1 MKKSTIT
8 IVILLLITALNSSL
22 FAQRFAPA
30 IDTYID
36 KTTAN
41 VDKSYGTSPNFL
53 VRNTSTTERIT
64 FLEFNI
70 GDFSEQVSKA
80 ELCLYLSSVTNTGTE
95 IVDVYEVTS
104 GTIAND
110 ITWTGFNAAYTL
122 AANPITSLSIANTA
136 TGWNKFDI
144 KDLVNTVALTSG
156 SNKKIKI
163 ALKARNTVL
172 LLYFYSKEYTY
183 PHYAPTLI
191 MTPAMPSSLTEK
203 SRTTV
208 LQDGYVQ
215 SASPD
220 TPIDFQ
226 YAYTSYAAGSPKA
239 YRWANFRFN
248 VPTATLNDNSRITV
262 KTKVRSDSPGTN
274 LNYVVDLYGIDNLS
288 DATNVNNLT
297 WNTMPT
303 SGNYTYLRSR
313 FFNTTDKANE
323 TDVEWDITNYA
334 KAAQSGGKSYINLS
348 IQTAELGGAGG
359 DAISFYTRNYLSTYP
374 TSTNIPQL
382 IHYQS
387 PSVATLT
394 TQAVSNI
401 ATTTAIG
408 NGTITNLGE
417 PNPTQYGCCW
427 STSQNPTT
435 SNSKTQKGAVS
446 SLGIFTT
453 TLNYLNGN
461 TIYYVKSYAANTSG
475 TNYGNEVSFLTL
487 PAIPNSVAATSISN
501 NGFVANWT
509 APTQGS
515 ETFTYS
521 LEYSPNNTFTTG
533 VTSVNLI
540 ASNLLAY
547 TITGLTPN
555 TNYYY
560 RIKAVNASGSGSW
573 SEIQTV
579 KTLTIT
585 WTGTGSWSTSG
596 NWSSGSVPATDLDVI
611 VQNGELTIDQSATVQ
626 SLTINPGA
634 KLTISAGQTFS
645 ATNGI
650 TLESTA
656 GGGTATLVDETAGNG
671 QTLTGSVQ
679 QYLATTRNW
688 YVSSPVSNANAP
700 AGYSYYRRNEPAV
713 GWTAVSSGAGLVAG
727 VGYIALP
734 ISTGPIT
741 FTTQAGG
748 KINTGIIA
756 IPLTWQ
762 GASNKGYNL
771 IGNPYPSHLTWNKAF
786 TDTVASK
793 IEPTIWYRTNSGGT
807 NSAGWSFKTFNAF
820 TGVGVPEGTTGIIP
834 PMQAFWVL
842 AKVDGQSI
850 YFKNSM
856 RSHQS
861 SNPLKA
867 PAAQKSENKLIRLQV
882 SNGTASDETVLL
894 FNNNAVDG
902 YDNYDSPKMLNN
914 SNDMPDIYTLADAK
928 KLVINGMS
936 EAKYNSEILLGLN
949 AIRTN
954 TFSISANEISNFEAG
969 TRLILRDKLLSKEVE
984 LNNGTQYSFTSEA
997 ASTENRFS
1005 VLVKAPSITTNL
1017 INHNDVGISVYSI
1030 NNRIVVNCLDVLTED
1045 NLVTVHTIVGSRLFA
1060 EKINSSYTKLNTIFA
1075 SGIYLVTV
1083 KNGAKSSTKRIVIQ
1097 N

>member
-1 MKKSTIT
+1 
-8 IVILLLITALNSSL
+8 V
-22 FAQRFAPA
+22 
-30 IDTYID
+30 
-36 KTTAN
+36 
-41 VDKSYGTSPNFL
+41 
-53 VRNTSTTERIT
+53 
-64 FLEFNI
+64 
-70 GDFSEQVSKA
+70 
-80 ELCLYLSSVTNTGTE
+80 
-95 IVDVYEVTS
+95 
-104 GTIAND
+104 
-110 ITWTGFNAAYTL
+110 
-122 AANPITSLSIANTA
+122 
-136 TGWNKFDI
+136 
-144 KDLVNTVALTSG
+144 
-156 SNKKIKI
+156 
-163 ALKARNTVL
+163 
-172 LLYFYSKEYTY
+172 
-183 PHYAPTLI
+183 
-191 MTPAMPSSLTEK
+191 PS
-203 SRTTV
+203 
-208 LQDGYVQ
+208 
-215 SASPD
+215 
-220 TPIDFQ
+220 
-226 YAYTSYAAGSPKA
+226 
-239 YRWANFRFN
+239 
-248 VPTATLNDNSRITV
+248 
-262 KTKVRSDSPGTN
+262 
-274 LNYVVDLYGIDNLS
+274 
-288 DATNVNNLT
+288 
-297 WNTMPT
+297 
-303 SGNYTYLRSR
+303 
-313 FFNTTDKANE
+313 
-323 TDVEWDITNYA
+323 
-334 KAAQSGGKSYINLS
+334 
-348 IQTAELGGAGG
+348 
-359 DAISFYTRNYLSTYP
+359 
-374 TSTNIPQL
+374 
-382 IHYQS
+382 
-387 PSVATLT
+387 
-394 TQAVSNI
+394 
-401 ATTTAIG
+401 
-408 NGTITNLGE
+408 
-417 PNPTQYGCCW
+417 
-427 STSQNPTT
+427 
-435 SNSKTQKGAVS
+435 
-446 SLGIFTT
+446 
-453 TLNYLNGN
+453 
-461 TIYYVKSYAANTSG
+461 
-475 TNYGNEVSFLTL
+475 
-487 PAIPNSVAATSISN
+487 
-501 NGFVANWT
+501 
-509 APTQGS
+509 
-515 ETFTYS
+515 
-521 LEYSPNNTFTTG
+521 
-533 VTSVNLI
+533 
-540 ASNLLAY
+540 
-547 TITGLTPN
+547 
-555 TNYYY
+555 
-560 RIKAVNASGSGSW
+560 
-573 SEIQTV
+573 
-579 KTLTIT
+579 
-585 WTGTGSWSTSG
+585 
-596 NWSSGSVPATDLDVI
+596 TDLDII
-611 VQNGELTIDQSATVQ
+611 VQEGELVIDQSATIKT
-626 SLTINPGA
+626 LTINPGA

-656 GGGTATLVDETAGNG
+656 DGTATLLDETAGNG

-688 YVSSPVSNANAP
+688 YVSSPVSNAVAP
-700 AGYSYYRRNEPAV
+700 AGYTYYRRNEPAQTPQV
-713 GWTAVSSGAGLVAG
+713 GWTAVSSGAGLTAG

-741 FTTQAGG
+741 FSTQSGG
-748 KINTGIIA
+748 KINTGTIA

-762 GASNKGYNL
+762 GASSKGYNL

-793 IEPTIWYRTNSGGT
+793 IEPTIWYRTNSGST